1 MPFFFNVV
9 STTRKFNG
17 TYAPRASSHKNMKH
31 YKEVTFEGMK
41 LISSSLLGKN
51 NWQNYGRKLIKVL
64 ANAVSNSNH
73 FSFCAIKEETLEKIQ
88 FKKKKCRG
96 FMSS

>member
-1 MPFFFNVV
+1 
-9 STTRKFNG
+9 
-17 TYAPRASSHKNMKH
+17 MKY

-51 NWQNYGRKLIKVL
+51 NYGRKHIKVL

-73 FSFCAIKEETLEKIQ
+73 FSFCTIKEETLEKIQ

-96 FMSS
+96 VMSS